1 MNVRPLVAIDETCL
15 PALVGERTRVALG
28 ASARNGLRGNG
39 ADLVVE
45 DRGKLV
51 AHGFYRRLYGPTA
64 ELALVAVGDDRHDV
78 ATVLVRALA
87 AQACAEGISRLVV
100 ELPVADDEGLAA
112 VRAAGRTRELVEGDM
127 DTIQVQLLVAP

>member
-1 MNVRPLVAIDETCL
+1 MNVRPLEAVDEGFL
-15 PALVGERTRVALG
+15 AALAGDGTRLALG
-28 ASARNGLRGNG
+28 ASARNGSRSNG

-64 ELALVAVGDDRHDV
+64 ELAVVAVGDERHDA
-78 ATVLVRALA
+78 ATALVRALA
-87 AQACAEGISRLVV
+87 AQARDEGISRLVV

-112 VRAAGRTRELVEGDM
+112 MRGAGRTREVVEGAM
-127 DTIQVQLLVAP
+127 DTIQVQLLVTP